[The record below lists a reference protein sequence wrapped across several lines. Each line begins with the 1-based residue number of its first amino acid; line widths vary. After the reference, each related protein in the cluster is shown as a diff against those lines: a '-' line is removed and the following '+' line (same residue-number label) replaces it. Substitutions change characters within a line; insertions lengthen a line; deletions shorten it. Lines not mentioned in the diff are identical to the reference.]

1 MPKPTTLASGPI
13 TSTDELVIELVGPPD
28 SPPAVLVRWPG
39 LGAPTVC
46 QPARFP
52 AAALAIIAICDEA
65 MIALQALD
73 L

>member
-1 MPKPTTLASGPI
+1 MSNLTLASGHV
-13 TSTDELVIELVGPPD
+13 TTTDELVFELVGPPD
-28 SPPAVLVRWPG
+28 NPPAILIRWPG

-46 QPARFP
+46 LPARFP

-65 MIALQALD
+65 MIALKAVD

>member
-1 MPKPTTLASGPI
+1 MSTITLASGPI
-13 TSTDELVIELVGPPD
+13 TSTDGLVIELVGPPD
-28 SPPAVLVRWPG
+28 SPPAILIRWPG
-39 LGAPTVC
+39 HGAPTVC
-46 QPARFP
+46 QPARSP

>member
-1 MPKPTTLASGPI
+1 MPNLLASGPI
-13 TSTDELVIELVGPPD
+13 TTSDQLVIELVGPPD

-65 MIALQALD
+65 MIALKAAEL
-73 L
+73 

>member
-1 MPKPTTLASGPI
+1 MPNLLAFGPI
-13 TSTDELVIELVGPPD
+13 TASDELIIELVSPPD

-52 AAALAIIAICDEA
+52 AAALVIIAICDEA
-65 MIALQALD
+65 IKALQALD
-73 L
+73 I

>member
-1 MPKPTTLASGPI
+1 MPNLLASGPV
-13 TSTDELVIELVGPPD
+13 TTTDKLVIELVGPPD
-28 SPPAVLVRWPG
+28 APPAILIRWPG
-39 LGAPTVC
+39 QGAPTVC

-65 MIALQALD
+65 MKALQAVEL